1 MSPSST
7 APSECSAE
15 LQLSDDSLSAQKS
28 ASAEQAAV
36 AKQVGWQSILSDACL
51 IGVAFIWGI
60 NIPFMKN
67 GLDQMDWYAFNAIR
81 LVFSA
86 IVLAALAWNEYR
98 RGHRPA
104 ATLNK
109 RNLLIYAIV
118 VSGVYQFL
126 FLLGISR
133 TTSANTALIIST
145 IPMWT
150 ALAARMFLLER
161 LKLVAWFGL
170 CVAFVGTLIVAL
182 QKPDLELGPQ
192 TLIGNLC
199 IIGAALGWA
208 AGTVISR
215 PLLKSI
221 SPMQL
226 SACSAVIALPFHV
239 AIAAPALG
247 EGVKQLAN
255 PAVLSII
262 LYSGV
267 FSTGLALPMWSFG
280 VRHSGAA
287 RAAVFQNLVPVI
299 AIAAAWLV
307 RGEAAGWIQIL
318 GGALIIGGLVIMRA
332 SK

>member
-1 MSPSST
+1 M
-7 APSECSAE
+7 APSEDSTPERSESRTVPQPGAGRQTLLSECS
-15 LQLSDDSLSAQKS
+15 
-28 ASAEQAAV
+28 
-36 AKQVGWQSILSDACL
+36 L

-81 LVFSA
+81 LIFSA
-86 IVLAALAWNEYR
+86 MVLAGLGWNEYR

-104 ATLNK
+104 ASLRK
-109 RNLLIYAIV
+109 RDVLIYAVV

-150 ALAARMFLLER
+150 ALAARVFLLER
-161 LKLVAWFGL
+161 LRRLAWIGL
-170 CVAFVGTLIVAL
+170 IVAFAGTLIVAL
-182 QKPDLELGPQ
+182 QKPDLSLGRQ
-192 TLIGNLC
+192 TLVGNLC
-199 IIGAALGWA
+199 IVAAALSWA
-208 AGTVISR
+208 AGTVFSR

-226 SACSAVIALPFHV
+226 SAWSAVLALPFHV
-239 AIAAPALG
+239 AIALPTLG
-247 EGVKQLAN
+247 ESLKVLAN
-255 PAVLSII
+255 PAILAIV

-267 FSTGLALPMWSFG
+267 FSTGLALPMWSYG

-307 RGEAAGWIQIL
+307 RGEAAGWSQLL
-318 GGALIIGGLVIMRA
+318 GGVLIIGGLVIMRM
-332 SK
+332 SR